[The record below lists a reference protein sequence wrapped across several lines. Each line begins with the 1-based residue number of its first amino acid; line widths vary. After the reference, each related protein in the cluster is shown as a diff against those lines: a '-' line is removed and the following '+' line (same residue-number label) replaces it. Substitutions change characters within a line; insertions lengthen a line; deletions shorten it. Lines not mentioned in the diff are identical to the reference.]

1 MNWVRYLGL
10 SLITCSLSC
19 SFLIAQEVQARVTIL
34 SQRVSTTIDRKVFQT
49 LQSQLNTFLNN
60 RKWTNDRFGNQE
72 RIECSFII
80 NIEAMNEPNVFKSSL
95 TVQAARPVFNTSY
108 KAPLINFQDPD
119 LLFKYQEFQPIEFN
133 DNRVQGS
140 DPLAANL
147 TATLAFW
154 IYIIL
159 GMDYDSFS
167 PKAGETYFQKALN
180 IVNNAPE
187 ARGISGWRVFDG
199 LRNRYF
205 LAENLTNTR
214 FNIVHDVI
222 YSYYRSGLDIMYDS
236 EEQARKNTL
245 QALNQLF
252 AFNKENPNTMFVQF
266 FMQGKL
272 QELSGM
278 FKKASPPEKSKA
290 LEILSAL
297 DIVQAE
303 AYKTALK

>member
-1 MNWVRYLGL
+1 MKWLKVFCIILFV
-10 SLITCSLSC
+10 ITANCNY
-19 SFLIAQEVQARVTIL
+19 SFAQEVQARVTVL
-34 SQRVSTTIDRKVFQT
+34 SQRVSTTVDRKVFQT

-60 RKWTNDRFGNQE
+60 RKWTNDKFGNQE

-80 NIEAMNEPNVFKSSL
+80 NIESMNEPNVFKSSL
-95 TVQAARPVFNTSY
+95 TIQAARPVFNTSY

-147 TATLAFW
+147 TATLAYW
-154 IYIIL
+154 VYIIL
-159 GMDYDSFS
+159 GMDYNSFS
-167 PKAGETYFQKALN
+167 PKGGETYFQKALN

-214 FNIVHDVI
+214 FNIVHDII
-222 YSYYRSGLDIMYDS
+222 YSYYRSGLDQMYES
-236 EEQARKNTL
+236 EDQARKNTL

-266 FMQGKL
+266 FMQGKF

-278 FKKASPPEKSKA
+278 FKKAAPPEKSKA
-290 LEILSAL
+290 IELLTAL

-303 AYKTALK
+303 AYKLALK

>member
-1 MNWVRYLGL
+1 MRIDKYLIL
-10 SLITCSLSC
+10 FIFSLFSIA
-19 SFLIAQEVQARVTIL
+19 FVEAQEVQARVSVL
-34 SQRVSTTIDRKVFQT
+34 SQRVSTTVDRKVFQT
-49 LQSQLNTFLNN
+49 LQNQLNTFINN
-60 RKWTNDRFGNQE
+60 RKWTNDKFGNQE

-80 NIEAMNEPNVFKSSL
+80 NIESMTEQNVFKASL
-95 TVQAARPVFNTSY
+95 TIQAARPVFNTSY

-167 PKAGETYFQKALN
+167 PKGGEAYFQKALS

-222 YSYYRSGLDIMYDS
+222 YGYYRSGLDQMYES
-236 EEQARKNTL
+236 EDQARKNTL
-245 QALNQLF
+245 QALSQLF
-252 AFNKENPNTMFVQF
+252 SFNKENPNTMFVQF
-266 FMQGKL
+266 FMQGKF

-278 FKKASPPEKSKA
+278 FKKAGPPEKSRA
-290 LEILSAL
+290 IELLTAL

-303 AYKTALK
+303 AYKLALK

>member
-1 MNWVRYLGL
+1 MRIDKYLIL
-10 SLITCSLSC
+10 FIFSLFSIA
-19 SFLIAQEVQARVTIL
+19 FVEAQEVQARVSVL
-34 SQRVSTTIDRKVFQT
+34 SQRVSTTVDRKVFQT
-49 LQSQLNTFLNN
+49 LQNQLNTFINN
-60 RKWTNDRFGNQE
+60 RKWTNDKFGNQE

-80 NIEAMNEPNVFKSSL
+80 NIESMTEQNVFKASL
-95 TVQAARPVFNTSY
+95 TIQAARPVFNTSY

-167 PKAGETYFQKALN
+167 PKGGEAYFQKALS

-222 YSYYRSGLDIMYDS
+222 YGYYRSGLDQMYES
-236 EEQARKNTL
+236 EDQARKNTL
-245 QALNQLF
+245 QALSQLF
-252 AFNKENPNTMFVQF
+252 SFNKENPNTMFVQF
-266 FMQGKL
+266 FMQGKF

-278 FKKASPPEKSKA
+278 FKKAGPPEKSRA
-290 LEILSAL
+290 IELLTAL
-297 DIVQAE
+297 DIVQAV
-303 AYKTALK
+303 AYKLALK

>member
-1 MNWVRYLGL
+1 MRIDKYLIL
-10 SLITCSLSC
+10 FIFSLFSIAYVE
-19 SFLIAQEVQARVTIL
+19 AQEVQARVSVL
-34 SQRVSTTIDRKVFQT
+34 SQRVSTTVDRKVFQT
-49 LQSQLNTFLNN
+49 LQNQLNTFINN
-60 RKWTNDRFGNQE
+60 RKWTNDKFGNQE

-80 NIEAMNEPNVFKSSL
+80 NIESMTEQNVFKASL
-95 TVQAARPVFNTSY
+95 TIQAARPVFNTSY

-167 PKAGETYFQKALN
+167 PKGGEAYFQKALS

-222 YSYYRSGLDIMYDS
+222 YGYYRSGLDQMYES
-236 EEQARKNTL
+236 EDQARKNTL
-245 QALNQLF
+245 QALSQLF
-252 AFNKENPNTMFVQF
+252 SFNKENPNTMFVQF
-266 FMQGKL
+266 FMQGKF

-278 FKKASPPEKSKA
+278 FKKAGPPEKSRA
-290 LEILSAL
+290 IELLTAL

-303 AYKTALK
+303 AYKLALK